1 MTFVARGDISI
12 TLYKY
17 FAKDVLF
24 TLIAVVAV
32 VLFISL
38 GWRFSGYLE
47 QAAVGTISSDVLLL
61 LIGYRLP
68 GFLEI
73 IIPISFFFSLMLVLG
88 RMHADNEIIVMKS
101 CGIGPG
107 QLVINIMSLAFL
119 VMLATA
125 LVSLW
130 LKPEGEFRT
139 ELLMADQRNQTEFD
153 TLAPGR
159 FQNIRSGKRVT
170 YTERLHKSGLL
181 ENIFMSTYESAEV
194 TGLQKVTTM
203 IAESGESQLDAFGNR
218 YLVLKNGLRYTGQ
231 AGRHGYQVIEYEV
244 FGQIIPEE
252 PLPVRIERL
261 SGIPTHNLIMAKE
274 PKYLSE
280 LHWRMSVIIMIPV
293 LALIALPLSKVNPR
307 QGRLGK
313 LVPGMFLCFLYV
325 GLLAAAK
332 TGLQREE
339 IPLPFGLWWVHLI
352 FLLVAVTISKN
363 FMMPSGWRW

>member
-1 MTFVARGDISI
+1 M
-12 TLYKY
+12 TLYKQ

-24 TLIAVVAV
+24 TLIAVVGV

-47 QAAVGTISSDVLLL
+47 QAAVGTISSDVLVL

-73 IIPISFFFSLMLVLG
+73 IFPISFFFSLMLVLG
-88 RMHADNEIIVMKS
+88 RMHADNEIIVMRS

-107 QLVINIMSLAFL
+107 QLVINIMSLAL
-119 VMLATA
+119 LIMLATA
-125 LVSLW
+125 LISLW

-153 TLAPGR
+153 NLAPGR
-159 FQNIRSGKRVT
+159 FQNVRSGRRVL
-170 YTERLHKSGLL
+170 YTEKLQKSGLL
-181 ENIFMSTYESAEV
+181 ENIFMNTYENAEI
-194 TGLQKVTTM
+194 TGLREVTTM
-203 IAESGESQLDAFGNR
+203 VAQSGESQLDEFGNR

-231 AGRHGYQVIEYEV
+231 AGSHGYQVVEYEV
-244 FGQIIPEE
+244 FGQIIPDE
-252 PLPVRIERL
+252 PAQIRIERL
-261 SGIPTHNLIMAKE
+261 SGAPTLTLLNSTE

-280 LHWRMSVIIMIPV
+280 LHWRVSVIIMIPV

-307 QGRLGK
+307 QGRLSK
-313 LVPGMFLCFLYV
+313 LLPGMFLCFLYV

-332 TGLQREE
+332 SGLQREQV
-339 IPLPFGLWWVHLI
+339 PLSFGLWWVHLI
-352 FLLVAVTISKN
+352 FLLIAFTISKN
-363 FMMPSGWRW
+363 FVIPSRWRWKPN